1 MLMGNNSFYDRK
13 DLTRLWV
20 QPMDNRLGILF
31 ILLFLVP
38 NSWGQSDKR
47 SIGHTADPVTVIGP
61 RNLPLYNGAE
71 ALLAGDNE
79 EGIRLTLEGLKIA
92 FGRREEEAALSNL
105 CAGYLKLGKY
115 SEALKYCDTLLA
127 QNNESWRGYNNRAVA
142 YILTR
147 QYDKAEVDLVKG
159 EELNPGA
166 RTLKI
171 ARSMY
176 MDAVHPVRPEIE
188 IDDRQNQ
195 EDE

>member
-1 MLMGNNSFYDRK
+1 MLMGNNALCVRK
-13 DLTRLWV
+13 ASSRLAAQLV
-20 QPMDNRLGILF
+20 NNRLGILF
-31 ILLFLVP
+31 ILLLLAP
-38 NSWGQSDKR
+38 NSWGQGDR
-47 SIGHTADPVTVIGP
+47 TTIGDTADPVTVIGP

-79 EGIRLTLEGLKIA
+79 EGIRLTLVGLEIA
-92 FGRREEEAALSNL
+92 FGRREEDAALSNL
-105 CAGYLKLGKY
+105 CAGYIKLGKY

-127 QNNESWRGYNNRAVA
+127 QNNKNWRGYNNRAVA

-171 ARSMY
+171 ARAMY

-188 IDDRQNQ
+188 IDDRRNQ